1 MEIEGETNA
10 TVVGT
15 EWTEGP
21 LRLPLPAKGD
31 FTGRYTHGDT
41 RAAAR
46 SQAFAVGPSV
56 ALYGDLNS
64 LGDKP
69 SKTEERRFYQNF
81 AAPLLLHGL
90 TIFAVEFVSSPTCKS
105 KKGAPLG
112 IFAIHFT
119 RDYPVTASFDAYLG
133 ELTDA
138 LHTLSVSHFQDP
150 SQNKPENNAFFDAL
164 TVFLPPG
171 WHWRR
176 RRQTI
181 HRLVRFEHPQTN
193 DDEVDGYLY
202 LLAAGQSRGQG
213 LPEKGRVE
221 KVKVIPRY
229 GAEWYFLA
237 LRDGIAFRQYSAPE
251 GEDTNA
257 AYENAALRIYIHSLY
272 LDVFIL
278 SRMQHM
284 AINALKSRN
293 AFASLEDA
301 NSLNLLERDVFEFR
315 RNLWCESA
323 TTSKAKPLDVVLH
336 SLQQQYSMQDD
347 VEQFRSNVA
356 ESSSLATSLREREAA
371 EGQART
377 EKLIRYVSAI
387 IGPAGL
393 TYTGAAVL
401 TDPSPG
407 AFAAATAVASVFV
420 TLSCAGVAIWTNRFE
435 RSRARP

>member
-1 MEIEGETNA
+1 MEIEGA
-10 TVVGT
+10 GKALFGAG
-15 EWTEGP
+15 WMEGP

-46 SQAFAVGPSV
+46 SQALAVGPSV
-56 ALYGDLNS
+56 ALYGDLS
-64 LGDKP
+64 SPGGK
-69 SKTEERRFYQNF
+69 SSQTGERRFHQNF

-90 TIFAVEFVSSPTCKS
+90 SIFAVEFVTSPTCKS
-105 KKGAPLG
+105 KNGAPLG
-112 IFAIHFT
+112 VFAVHFL
-119 RDYPVTASFDAYLG
+119 REYPVTTSAGEYLG
-133 ELTDA
+133 ELTET
-138 LHTLSVSHFQDP
+138 LHSLSVSHFQDP

-164 TVFLPPG
+164 AAFLPSG
-171 WHWRR
+171 WQWRR

-181 HRLVRFEHPQTN
+181 HRLVRFEHPPT

-202 LLAAGQSRGQG
+202 LLAAGQSHRRGV
-213 LPEKGRVE
+213 PEKGRVE
-221 KVKVIPRY
+221 KVKVVPRY
-229 GAEWYFLA
+229 GAEWHFLG
-237 LRDGIAFRQYSAPE
+237 LRDGLAFRQHSAPE

-301 NSLNLLERDVFEFR
+301 NSLNRLERDVFEFR
-315 RNLWCESA
+315 RNLWFESA
-323 TTSKAKPLDVVLH
+323 TASKAKPLDVVLH

-420 TLSCAGVAIWTNRFE
+420 ALSCAGVAIWTNRFE
-435 RSRARP
+435 RTRARR